1 MPQRDKSK
9 TAMQTYSVR
18 EITRYI
24 RDLFEVDEILHDIWV
39 RGEVGNLTKARSG
52 HWYFTVKDSDAQLR
66 CVMFRGAARGVRAD
80 VQAGVEI
87 MVHGRVGVYEARGEY
102 QLYADQIQAV
112 GVLGDLHL
120 RFEALKAKLDA
131 EGLFDPGRK
140 RQIPAFPARIGV
152 VTSSTAAAWHD
163 IQNVLQRRFP
173 LAEVVLSPTLV
184 QGAEAPAR
192 IVAALRRLNR
202 GSAVDVIILARG
214 GGSLEDLWCFNDESV
229 ARAVA
234 ASRIPVI
241 SGVGHEIDFTIV
253 DFVADKRAPTPTAA
267 AELATPN
274 RDDLLLDID
283 RLRDSLAGSAGDAV
297 NERERDLTRLRS
309 ALRFTTPL
317 KAVQLTRRRV
327 EEKREQLARTQ
338 RLQLQQRRERLL
350 HAAKA
355 LEAANPSHILARG
368 YALVRDDAGVVI
380 RRAAQVSK
388 NQRLNVQLAK
398 DQLNVRVDD

>member
-1 MPQRDKSK
+1 
-9 TAMQTYSVR
+9 MQTYSVR
-18 EITRYI
+18 ELTRYI

-39 RGEVGNLTKARSG
+39 RGEVSNLTKARSG

-80 VQAGVEI
+80 VQAGAEI
-87 MVHGRVGVYEARGEY
+87 LVHGRVGVYEARGEY
-102 QLYADQIQAV
+102 QLYADQIEAV

-120 RFEALKAKLDA
+120 RFEALKAKLKA

-140 RQIPAFPARIGV
+140 RPIPDFPARIGV

-163 IQNVLQRRFP
+163 IQTVLQRRFP

-184 QGAEAPAR
+184 QGAEAPAQ
-192 IVAALRRLNR
+192 IVAALQRLNR
-202 GSAVDVIILARG
+202 ATGVDVDVIIVARG
-214 GGSLEDLWCFNDESV
+214 GGSLEDLWSFNDEAV

-253 DFVADKRAPTPTAA
+253 DFVADLRAPTPTAA

-283 RLRDSLAGSAGDAV
+283 RLRHGLAASVGDAV
-297 NERERDLTRLRS
+297 IERERDLRRLLS

-317 KAVQLTRRRV
+317 KAVQLARRRV
-327 EEKREQLARTQ
+327 EEKREQLARAQ
-338 RLQLQQRRERLL
+338 RLQLEQRRERLL
-350 HAAKA
+350 HSAKA
-355 LEAANPSHILARG
+355 LEAANPRHILARG

-380 RRAAQVSK
+380 RRAAQVST
-388 NQRLNVQLAK
+388 NQRLNVQLAR
-398 DQLNVRVDD
+398 DEIAVRVDD